1 MKGTCTDHNY
11 KIDKGRVS
19 MSTDWVDMLGIQD
32 FLEFDDR
39 FLWFECWHHSKKDR
53 NQGCLC
59 SWTLQMGKNSY
70 YEFLVSILSGLLV
83 DRFYDIWSLVLCRLS
98 DTGLC
103 RNSRQSHRPNTT
115 TLSTSSAF
123 IGIRS
128 YTSIQPSLGA
138 QFHTSCIFYKFP
150 VRYLECKGQA
160 SGKQLWIHDHT
171 KCRRTVSMSTDWV
184 GVLSILDFLV
194 LDGRI
199 LWFAS
204 WHRSKKGRRQGCFC
218 SRTLQIGKNS

>member
-1 MKGTCTDHNY
+1 MISDLLCYADSVTP
-11 KIDKGRVS
+11 VS
-19 MSTDWVDMLGIQD
+19 AETVGNHIGQTPLHFPQVQFS
-32 FLEFDDR
+32 LE
-39 FLWFECWHHSKKDR
+39 
-53 NQGCLC
+53 
-59 SWTLQMGKNSY
+59 
-70 YEFLVSILSGLLV
+70 SG
-83 DRFYDIWSLVLCRLS
+83 F
-98 DTGLC
+98 C

-160 SGKQLWIHDHT
+160 PGKQLWIHDH

-199 LWFAS
+199 LRFAG
-204 WHRSKKGRRQGCFC
+204 WHHSKKGRHQGCFC
-218 SRTLQIGKNS
+218 SWTLQIAKNS